1 MREKGYVGL
10 DIDFEFIEPDLREA
24 YFNFIEQM
32 TLRLNAEGWFTNVD
46 LAPKTSAN
54 QPGLLYEA
62 HNYARIGAVANTV
75 LIMTYEWGY
84 TYGPPMAV
92 APLNNVDRVL
102 TYALTEI
109 PREKILM
116 GIPNYGYDWPL
127 PYERGV
133 TKAVT
138 MGNLEAVRLAQRERS
153 TILFDE
159 TAQSPYFYYND
170 GSRDHVVWFE
180 DARSIAAKLRL
191 AFQKQLRGA
200 SYWNI
205 MRAFPQNWAVVNSL
219 VSVVR
224 I

>member
-1 MREKGYVGL
+1 
-10 DIDFEFIEPDLREA
+10 
-24 YFNFIEQM
+24 
-32 TLRLNAEGWFTNVD
+32 
-46 LAPKTSAN
+46 
-54 QPGLLYEA
+54 
-62 HNYARIGAVANTV
+62 
-75 LIMTYEWGY
+75 
-84 TYGPPMAV
+84 MAV

>member
-1 MREKGYVGL
+1 
-10 DIDFEFIEPDLREA
+10 
-24 YFNFIEQM
+24 M

-153 TILFDE
+153 AIL
-159 TAQSPYFYYND
+159 
-170 GSRDHVVWFE
+170 FE

>member
-1 MREKGYVGL
+1 
-10 DIDFEFIEPDLREA
+10 
-24 YFNFIEQM
+24 M

-127 PYERGV
+127 PFVQGV
-133 TKAVT
+133 TRAPSIS
-138 MGNLEAVRLAQRERS
+138 NQRAIELAIEHDVAIQY
-153 TILFDE
+153 DE
-159 TAQSPYFYYND
+159 TAQAPFFHYTAAD
-170 GSRDHVVWFE
+170 GTIHEVWFE
-180 DARSIAAKLRL
+180 DARSLSARLSLIAEYG
-191 AFQKQLRGA
+191 FQGAGIWNLMRPFSQLWLVI
-200 SYWNI
+200 S
-205 MRAFPQNWAVVNSL
+205 SL
-219 VSVVR
+219 YH
-224 I
+224 IED